1 MAKRVDFVDN
11 VMDLRSLILASLGF
25 STAYIER
32 QTKFTPGQ
40 IQYRLRKGL
49 VKRADYR
56 NGKSL
61 TAKIVLE
68 ASEVQAVEQVKKQLR
83 KQELQDKRFF
93 KKRPGMVA

>member
-1 MAKRVDFVDN
+1 MARRVDFADN

-25 STAYIER
+25 STAYIKR

-49 VKRADYR
+49 IKRADYR

-61 TAKIVLE
+61 TARIVLE
-68 ASEVQAVEQVKKQLR
+68 ASESRAVEQVKKQLR
-83 KQELQDKRFF
+83 KQELQNKRIF